1 MDSKYKKLITP
12 TKGYIVLIAILIAVT
27 MYENTWIGCFFLI
40 IYIFLLIHNVK
51 SNKIRKDQ
59 WKEFIENFSYNLDSA
74 TKNTLLNLPLP
85 MIILNNN
92 GNIIWYNHSFYKILD
107 GKDVLEM
114 SIENII
120 SEFDVNKIND
130 NERTKLEN
138 IKIFNGYYNI
148 YANTLETNYTLS
160 KEGER
165 LTLLYLSDMTE
176 LNRHVEYINNSKEV
190 IMLIEVDNLDD
201 VMKSTEEDKKPL
213 LIAEIERTINSYAQN
228 LNAMLKKYDYNKYIL
243 FIQNQY
249 IEKEMEKKFEILD
262 IIKDINIGNKLM
274 VTLSVGVGR
283 AGGNPLEDG
292 KFATSAKELALG
304 RGGDQVVVKSGSK
317 LDFYGGK
324 TKEIEKRTKVKA
336 RVVSYVLLDLIKE
349 SNKILIMGHANPDI
363 DCLGSALG
371 LYSVINSLGKECYI
385 ILEDINTSIKT
396 LMNKIKEEEIYN
408 GVFINS
414 NKAMEKMDEDSL
426 LIIVDV
432 HSKGHVQNMKV
443 VDKSKKLV
451 IIDHH
456 RKSTNYI
463 EGALL
468 SYTEP
473 YASSTSELV
482 TEIIQYMVEK
492 PTLKIIE
499 AEALLAGI
507 CVDTKNFYF
516 KTGVR
521 TFEAASFLKGLGA
534 DTIDVKKLLSDD
546 LNTHLKKYEIL
557 KTVDVKDNIAIAICP
572 EDIQDTLLAAQ
583 AADELINIIGI
594 YTSFVL
600 IRVEKNIYISGRSLG
615 DINVQLILESL
626 GGGGHMTMAGAKL
639 KDMTIEEA
647 LKKLQNSIDKYLSEG
662 DER

>member
-12 TKGYIVLIAILIAVT
+12 TKGYIVLIAVLIAVT
-27 MYENTWIGCFFLI
+27 IYENVWIGCFFLI
-40 IYIFLLIHNVK
+40 IYILLLIHNVK
-51 SNKIRKDQ
+51 SNKIRKDH

-74 TKNTLLNLPLP
+74 TRNTLLNLPLP
-85 MIILNNN
+85 MLILNNN

-120 SEFDVNKIND
+120 SEFDIKNIND
-130 NERTKLEN
+130 NKRTKLEN

-165 LTLLYLSDMTE
+165 LILLYLSDVTE

-213 LIAEIERTINSYAQN
+213 LIAEIERAINSYAQN

-249 IEKEMEKKFEILD
+249 IEKQMEKKFEILD
-262 IIKDINIGNKLM
+262 VIKDINTGNKLM

-283 AGGNPLEDG
+283 DGENPLEDG

-324 TKEIEKRTKVKA
+324 TKELEKRTKVKA

-371 LYSVINSLGKECYI
+371 LYSIINFLGKECYI
-385 ILEDINTSIKT
+385 ILEDINTSIKA
-396 LMNKIKEEEIYN
+396 LMDKIKEEEEYN
-408 GVFINS
+408 SVFINS

-432 HSKGHVQNMKV
+432 HSKGHVENIKI

-456 RKSTNYI
+456 RKSTDYI

-492 PTLKIIE
+492 PTLKTIE

-507 CVDTKNFYF
+507 CVDTKDFYF

-557 KTVDVKDNIAIAICP
+557 KTVNVKNNIAIAICP

-583 AADELINIIGI
+583 VADELINIIGI

-600 IRVEKNIYISGRSLG
+600 VKVENDIYISGRSLG

-647 LKKLQNSIDKYLSEG
+647 LIELQNSIDKYLSEG